1 MTEIRTLGTLLR
13 HLIDL
18 LDGGVEETYREAGL
32 AYRPRYT
39 PVVRVLLK
47 GGPSSIRA
55 IADQG
60 GMTHSA
66 ASQTVS
72 HMSAN
77 GLLDISA
84 GEDARERVVALSA
97 AAEAMVPALKRHW
110 AATETAVRA
119 LEAEIGAPLAD
130 IARDAID
137 ALERKPLSQR
147 IKEGLT

>member
-1 MTEIRTLGTLLR
+1 MTEIRTLGALLR

-18 LDGGVEETYREAGL
+18 LDGGVEETYRDAGL

-39 PVVRVLLK
+39 PVVRVLMAF
-47 GGPSSIRA
+47 GPSSIRT
-55 IADQG
+55 IADKG

-77 GLLDISA
+77 GLLEIAA

-97 AAEAMVPALKRHW
+97 AAEAMIPALTHHW
-110 AATETAVRA
+110 RATEAAVRA
-119 LEAEIGAPLAD
+119 LEAEIGAPLAE
-130 IARDAID
+130 IARDAIG
-137 ALERKPLSQR
+137 ALERKPLSNR
-147 IKEGLT
+147 IKEGLQ

>member
-1 MTEIRTLGTLLR
+1 MTEIRTLGALLR
-13 HLIDL
+13 HLIEL
-18 LDGGVEETYREAGL
+18 LDGGVEETYRDAGL

-39 PVVRVLLK
+39 PVVRVLLTF
-47 GGPSSIRA
+47 GPSSIRA

-77 GLLDISA
+77 GLLEISA
-84 GEDARERVVALSA
+84 GEDARERVVALSP

-110 AATETAVRA
+110 EATEAAVRA
-119 LEAEIGAPLAD
+119 LEVEIGAPLAD
-130 IARDAID
+130 IARDAIG
-137 ALERKPLSQR
+137 ALERKPLSNR
-147 IKEGLT
+147 IKDGLQ